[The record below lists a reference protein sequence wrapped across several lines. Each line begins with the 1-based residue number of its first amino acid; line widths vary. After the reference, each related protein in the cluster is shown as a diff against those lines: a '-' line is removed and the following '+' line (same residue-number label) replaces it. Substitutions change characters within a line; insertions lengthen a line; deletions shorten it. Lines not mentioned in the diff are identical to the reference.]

1 LAAGGAKLSAR
12 EGGGNPDAAAG
23 FERLHSSEDEMEEN
37 QFEGTARNIGG
48 KIQQAAGDLTGDPK
62 LKADGMADKAA
73 GTAQKAFGEVKE
85 AVREY
90 GGDYGAQLL
99 DQIEEAG
106 DALAEQ
112 IDERPITALVIAAG
126 IGFLLALATKPA
138 PRVEYRRR

>member
-1 LAAGGAKLSAR
+1 M
-12 EGGGNPDAAAG
+12 
-23 FERLHSSEDEMEEN
+23 EDDMDEN
-37 QFEGTARNIGG
+37 RFEGTANNIGG
-48 KIQQAAGDLTGDPK
+48 KVQKAAGDLTDDPK
-62 LKADGMADKAA
+62 LKAEGMANQAS
-73 GTAQKAFGEVKE
+73 GTAQKAYGQVKD

-90 GGDYGAQLL
+90 GGDYGSQLI

-112 IDERPITALVIAAG
+112 IDQRPITALLVAAG

>member
-1 LAAGGAKLSAR
+1 
-12 EGGGNPDAAAG
+12 
-23 FERLHSSEDEMEEN
+23 MEEN